1 VQGGNL
7 LIIKI
12 QAPGM
17 AKVSHWYGSNS
28 YRDCLVD
35 VEGRGHVPK
44 NQKREQE
51 GHEVGVPEAVG
62 GNGGS
67 DLAFD

>member
-1 VQGGNL
+1 
-7 LIIKI
+7 
-12 QAPGM
+12 M

-35 VEGRGHVPK
+35 VEGRGHVPE
-44 NQKREQE
+44 NQNREQE